1 MNVGGSQEGWQN
13 KFISFLEERKE
24 YASLVDYFN
33 TTESIYANADGEL
46 VDLHH
51 LAATMTAQIFR
62 GFYNTKRTRTLAGW
76 AGDIRQL
83 MNSAYN
89 LTYLTHDFSDIFDA
103 FYSRMGNNAD
113 YFGTEDFYGDVDA
126 VNLFTI
132 FDAAYPEEYADGVS
146 IESLMNDYYG
156 FGLNHRVDM
165 FCVSDSIS
173 YDTVCDYTFVNEI
186 DGIFKKEYN
195 FSDLDRKKCANAFI
209 RYLNTNYHQSIE
221 EGSLD

>member
-1 MNVGGSQEGWQN
+1 M
-13 KFISFLEERKE
+13 
-24 YASLVDYFN
+24 
-33 TTESIYANADGEL
+33 

-62 GFYNTKRTRTLAGW
+62 GSYNTKRTRTLAGW

-173 YDTVCDYTFVNEI
+173 YDTVCDYTFVNGI

>member
-1 MNVGGSQEGWQN
+1 MKRINDLNCFHAIMMMRPQPFILQYRISVFICLVN
-13 KFISFLEERKE
+13 KKIWMDTKTNGTF
-24 YASLVDYFN
+24 YF
-33 TTESIYANADGEL
+33 EAEANLTDADADGMP
-46 VDLHH
+46 DC
-51 LAATMTAQIFR
+51 
-62 GFYNTKRTRTLAGW
+62 Y
-76 AGDIRQL
+76 
-83 MNSAYN
+83 
-89 LTYLTHDFSDIFDA
+89 
-103 FYSRMGNNAD
+103 
-113 YFGTEDFYGDVDA
+113 
-126 VNLFTI
+126 
-132 FDAAYPEEYADGVS
+132 S

-173 YDTVCDYTFVNEI
+173 YDTVCDYTFVNGI

>member
-1 MNVGGSQEGWQN
+1 M
-13 KFISFLEERKE
+13 KE
-24 YASLVDYFN
+24 N
-33 TTESIYANADGEL
+33 TYKP
-46 VDLHH
+46 
-51 LAATMTAQIFR
+51 QIPDMME
-62 GFYNTKRTRTLAGW
+62 A
-76 AGDIRQL
+76 
-83 MNSAYN
+83 
-89 LTYLTHDFSDIFDA
+89 
-103 FYSRMGNNAD
+103 
-113 YFGTEDFYGDVDA
+113 
-126 VNLFTI
+126 I

-173 YDTVCDYTFVNEI
+173 YDTVCDYTFVNGI

-221 EGSLD
+221 V